1 MRPYQWLRKLPSSRD
16 RGLVIATMVCLAIQ
30 FLRRRR
36 ESNRTSV
43 LKTLNLLIL
52 GLPGLA

>member
-1 MRPYQWLRKLPSSRD
+1 MAAFRACA
-16 RGLVIATMVCLAIQ
+16 RGESLFYSPFKFNGIREIGWW
-30 FLRRRR
+30 RRR

-52 GLPGLA
+52 RKPELA